1 MAHPADCRWELR
13 EEKYL
18 DLEIAGVPYAK
29 MQIFDAPNASNVVGV
44 AVVNACVRAHK
55 IHIGFHSQ
63 MKFFSKNYFQTLKC
77 NKQLTK
83 GLVSKSC

>member
-29 MQIFDAPNASNVVGV
+29 MQNFDAPNASNVVGV
-44 AVVNACVRAHK
+44 AVVNACV
-55 IHIGFHSQ
+55 
-63 MKFFSKNYFQTLKC
+63 
-77 NKQLTK
+77 
-83 GLVSKSC
+83 KSS